1 MTLPSNASMDTHP
14 GNTMANFV
22 TELFTP
28 IRLERDFEVAL
39 IEITLPGTEKQLL
52 PIGSI
57 ELIKENGASVMIP
70 ISFKDIDGLGF
81 DAVLTL
87 INRLL
92 VSNSKKLDFVS
103 SPGLVFTTYDDKKY
117 ITIHT
122 LSTDCA
128 LCFYGDVADFFG
140 FPKSTD
146 GNRIQLKAR
155 SISEEIDDRFPF
167 LARNFQHTMF
177 VYTNIIEYQYVGDG
191 FKQLLST
198 IFVQKQ
204 DDPQRIVYDTP
215 HYVPLIRNQI
225 DSIQITIKDS
235 SDGLI
240 KFVSGVEKVI
250 LKLHFRPRNGRF
262 Q

>member
-28 IRLERDFEVAL
+28 IRFEREFEVAL
-39 IEITLPGTEKQLL
+39 VEITLPGVERLLL

-70 ISFKDIDGLGF
+70 ISFKDVDGLGF
-81 DAVLTL
+81 DAVLAN

-92 VSNSKKLDFVS
+92 YNNSKKLNFES
-103 SPGLVFTTYDDKKY
+103 SAGLVVTTYDDKKY
-117 ITIHT
+117 ISIHA
-122 LSTDCA
+122 LSSDGA
-128 LCFYGDVADFFG
+128 LCFYGDLAEFFG

-146 GNRIQLKAR
+146 GNRVQLKAN
-155 SISEEIDDRFPF
+155 SISEEIVERVPF
-167 LARNFQHTMF
+167 SVRKFQHTMF
-177 VYTNIIEYQYVGDG
+177 VYTNIIEYQYVGDS

-204 DDPQRIVYDTP
+204 DDPQRIIYDTP

-240 KFVSGVEKVI
+240 KFESGVEKVI
-250 LKLHFRPRNGRF
+250 LKLHFRTRNGRF